1 MWIFLVNIINMK
13 SYRPFNSFR
22 LYLLSVEK
30 AREATDRGRGKHHI
44 GDFLPPEEL
53 DKFVE
58 KVVAVKEG
66 RTPGQYAMIHC
77 GKGGRT
83 PGQYAMIHYS
93 ILWEEGKMPGQY
105 GRESPHH
112 VKQSYSWQVY

>member
-1 MWIFLVNIINMK
+1 M
-13 SYRPFNSFR
+13 
-22 LYLLSVEK
+22 
-30 AREATDRGRGKHHI
+30 
-44 GDFLPPEEL
+44 PPEEL

-105 GRESPHH
+105 AMVWKGESPPCEPIILM
-112 VKQSYSWQVY
+112 VSILKW